1 MGTTYYMKPIAPA
14 EQNTVRVPAG
24 AVTFGLEMRELNPAH
39 VRAFYRGRPDE
50 EHITAMADRVDS
62 LDDGGPS
69 IHVFGSDDQ
78 LEYLRFDCFRNGP
91 HYHYVHPN
99 EEHQVVNEIDPVADG
114 DPFEWA
120 LGRLRSRLP
129 EMLREA
135 GGARLANQLDPATV
149 DSAINRVSELAAKAT
164 RPVSSQFG

>member
-1 MGTTYYMKPIAPA
+1 MGTTYYMQPIAPI
-14 EQNTVRVPAG
+14 EENTVRVSAG
-24 AVTFGLEMRELNPAH
+24 AVTFGLEMRELNPAL
-39 VRAFYRGRPDE
+39 VRTFYRGRPDE
-50 EHITAMADRVDS
+50 EHINAMSDRVDA

-78 LEYLRFDCFRNGP
+78 LEYLRFDCFKNGP

-99 EEHQVVNEIDPVADG
+99 EEYQVVSEIDPAADG

-129 EMLREA
+129 EMLRES
-135 GGARLANQLDPATV
+135 GGATLADQVDQATV
-149 DSAINRVSELAAKAT
+149 DKAIDRISELAAKGAG
-164 RPVSSQFG
+164 RVSA

>member
-1 MGTTYYMKPIAPA
+1 VGTTYHMKPIAPI

-24 AVTFGLEMRELNPAH
+24 AVTFGLEMRELNPALI
-39 VRAFYRGRPDE
+39 RAFYQGRPDE
-50 EHITAMADRVDS
+50 EHITAMADRLDS
-62 LDDGGPS
+62 VDDGGPS

-99 EEHQVVNEIDPVADG
+99 EEYQVVNEIDPVADG

-129 EMLREA
+129 EMLRES
-135 GGARLANQLDPATV
+135 GGTNLADHV
-149 DSAINRVSELAAKAT
+149 DQAAVDEAIDRVSELAANAT
-164 RPVSSQFG
+164 RGVRA